1 MANIN
6 CKIKRGMK
14 GSDNGRSRWDYT
26 ETLKAQSKKS
36 RRQEGKLEIEEHR
49 KEKVNGSKLWNLGRC
64 V

>member
-36 RRQEGKLEIEEHR
+36 RRQEGKLEIEEYY
-49 KEKVNGSKLWNLGRC
+49 KSTLN
-64 V
+64 